1 MRDRPDCDIDPA
13 ALHNDGLEQL
23 LRLGEIIPRLTR
35 MIQEDRVIPYGDRR
49 RTAP

>member
-1 MRDRPDCDIDPA
+1 MRDRPDCGIRPA

-23 LRLGEIIPRLTR
+23 LRLGETVPRRTR
-35 MIQEDRVIPYGDRR
+35 MLQADGVIPCGDRR